1 MRNFLDRLIF
11 VEDISSY
18 RQFSSTD
25 FLRSR
30 KIHNIGIIPRT
41 PEEPCPADFEENSSD
56 DEISSK
62 SEESR
67 LVDLERIEEN
77 CK

>member
-41 PEEPCPADFEENSSD
+41 PEEPCPADFEEKSSD

-77 CK
+77 YK